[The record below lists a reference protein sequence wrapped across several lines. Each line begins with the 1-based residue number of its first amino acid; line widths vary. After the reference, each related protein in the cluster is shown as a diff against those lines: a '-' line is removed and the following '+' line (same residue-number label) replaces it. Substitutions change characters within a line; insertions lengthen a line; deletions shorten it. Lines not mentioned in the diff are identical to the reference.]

1 MSWQDGNYGC
11 RKQQHRHK
19 QPIAKGMQ
27 DTAKT
32 QNTATTL
39 PSNLVRTNHKIRRH
53 PETILMLEWC
63 SSCMH
68 AWNHTHIYNSIIS
81 GVTDAGLCICIP
93 TTLGQR
99 GRQLTK

>member
-1 MSWQDGNYGC
+1 MSWQDGKYGC

-68 AWNHTHIYNSIIS
+68 AWNHTQHH
-81 GVTDAGLCICIP
+81 
-93 TTLGQR
+93 QR
-99 GRQLTK
+99 RNRRWAVYMYTNNTGAARQTAHEIRA